1 MKLTKRSNGIY
12 MVSYKDANGKRKR
25 TSTGKKTLPE
35 AQERALALLTEAR
48 RAAGDGDWTLSEALH
63 DCYDRIWCKQKSS
76 VGVLRRMTKLCRE
89 HALPDMLVQSIDYDQ
104 LVKFSEVLEGQGLKD
119 ATINRYLALISK
131 ALTEALK
138 RGKLTIK
145 PPFPYRA
152 EPMTKLRWITKD
164 EEALL
169 VQTAQILWPA
179 AEATAMVALIDVL
192 VDTGARLTELLKAP
206 RHSVGQVTF
215 TDTKNGRDRSV
226 PLTPKAQHSL
236 PHVPLWTRHQ
246 ATNRFTRL
254 RDACDL
260 PDVSL
265 HTLRHTCASRLVQ
278 GGMDLYRVKT
288 WLGHSSISVTERYA
302 HLSPSHLTSGIEIL
316 TGESS

>member
-12 MVSYKDANGKRKR
+12 MVSYKDADGKRKR

-35 AQERALALLTEAR
+35 AQECALTLLAEVR
-48 RAAGDGDWTLSEALH
+48 RDAGELDWTLSEALH
-63 DCYDRIWCKQKSS
+63 DCYDRIWSKQKSA
-76 VGVLRRMTKLCRE
+76 VGVLRRLTKFCRG
-89 HALPDMLVQSIDYDQ
+89 HPLSDQLVQSVDYDS
-104 LVKFSEVLEGQGLKD
+104 LVKFSEVLEVEGLKD
-119 ATINRYLALISK
+119 ATINRYLAMISK

-138 RGKLTIK
+138 RGKLTVK

-152 EPMTKLRWITKD
+152 EPMTKLRWISQ
-164 EEALL
+164 EEEHALM
-169 VQTAQILWPA
+169 VKAEELWPSIDA
-179 AEATAMVALIDVL
+179 ARMQALIAVL
-192 VDTGARLTELLKAP
+192 ADTGARLTELLKAP
-206 RHSVGQVTF
+206 RHSQGQITF
-215 TDTKNGRDRSV
+215 IDTKNGQSRSV
-226 PLTPKAQHSL
+226 PLTPRAQTAL
-236 PHVPLWTRHQ
+236 LMVPVWTRHQ

-254 RDACDL
+254 RDACGL

-302 HLSPSHLTSGIEIL
+302 HLSPSHLTSGVDIL

>member
-1 MKLTKRSNGIY
+1 MKLTKRTNGIY

-35 AQERALALLTEAR
+35 AQERALALLAEAR
-48 RAAGDGDWTLSEALH
+48 REAGNGDWTLSEALH
-63 DCYDRIWCKQKSS
+63 DCYDRIWSKQKSA

-89 HALPDMLVQSIDYDQ
+89 HGLPDLLVQSIDYDQ
-104 LVKFSEVLEGQGLKD
+104 LVKFSEVLESQGLKD
-119 ATINRYLALISK
+119 ATINRYLAMISK

-152 EPMTKLRWITKD
+152 EPMTKLRWITA
-164 EEALL
+164 EEELALR
-169 VQTAQILWPA
+169 VKAEELWPA
-179 AEATAMVALIDVL
+179 FEAALMQALIVGL

-215 TDTKNGRDRSV
+215 TDTKNGQSRTV
-226 PLTPKAQHSL
+226 PLTPRAQKALSM
-236 PHVPLWTRHQ
+236 VPLWTRHQ

-254 RDACDL
+254 RDACGL

-302 HLSPSHLTSGIEIL
+302 HLSPSHLTSGIDIL
-316 TGESS
+316 AQQ

>member
-1 MKLTKRSNGIY
+1 MKLTKRTNGIY
-12 MVSYKDANGKRKR
+12 MVSYKDADGKRKR
-25 TSTGKKTLPE
+25 TSTGTKILHE
-35 AQERALALLTEAR
+35 ASARAMEILVAR
-48 RAAGDGDWTLSEALH
+48 SPAGHDWTLSEALH
-63 DCYDRIWCKQKSS
+63 DCYDRIWSKQKSA

-89 HALPDMLVQSIDYDQ
+89 HGLPDLLVQSIDYDT
-104 LVKFSEVLEGQGLKD
+104 LVKFSEVLEKQGLKD
-119 ATINRYLALISK
+119 ATINRYLAMISK

-152 EPMTKLRWITKD
+152 EPMTKLRWITK
-164 EEALL
+164 EEERYLL
-169 VQTAQILWPA
+169 ETTHALWPRQGA
-179 AEATAMVALIDVL
+179 IQMVSLIIGL

-206 RHSVGQVTF
+206 RHSVDQVTF
-215 TDTKNGRDRSV
+215 TDTKNSQSRTV
-226 PLTPKAQHSL
+226 PLTPRAQL
-236 PHVPLWTRHQ
+236 ALRMVPLWTRHQ

-316 TGESS
+316 TGESA